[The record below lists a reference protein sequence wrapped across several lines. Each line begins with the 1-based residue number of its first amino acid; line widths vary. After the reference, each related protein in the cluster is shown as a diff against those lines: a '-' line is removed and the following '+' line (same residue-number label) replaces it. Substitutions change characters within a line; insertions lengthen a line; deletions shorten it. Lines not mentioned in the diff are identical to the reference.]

1 MPLSLKYFL
10 YVLQMTMMGSII
22 KFSKQR
28 TQTKELIIMSA
39 NSTNCIYK
47 MTGLL
52 GRMRLQVKSFTTSD
66 EMHKFLNKQTDN
78 DWCERSGS
86 TLPTTRG
93 TYAFAGGSYHN
104 VKDMDAGML
113 AHC

>member
-1 MPLSLKYFL
+1 
-10 YVLQMTMMGSII
+10 
-22 KFSKQR
+22 
-28 TQTKELIIMSA
+28 MSS

-52 GRMRLQVKSFTTSD
+52 GRTRLQVKSFKTSD
-66 EMHKFLNKQTDN
+66 EMHKFLNKQINN

-86 TLPTTRG
+86 TLPTARG
-93 TYAFAGGSYHN
+93 TYAFAGGCYHN
-104 VKDMDAGML
+104 VKKMDAGIL